1 MWKTALSG
9 FLATSIFALGAAGFQ
24 SKKPTSQKLVV
35 PFAGSYEEAL
45 TRAVDR
51 NVPLLLFAFHVEP
64 GETHEDVDA
73 YRKEIFARPD
83 MAALAS
89 QLVLAVGATGVHEST
104 ALDVEVDGA
113 KTKLSVCS
121 QYRSETCL
129 QHQKLFDSIYKEH
142 NVEGELKSPATILI
156 GPDRKVVQTWLTGS
170 AASWDD
176 VLTAVKQAQAKAGE
190 GLTDVQLTEVRALLA
205 RAAGELDKGAYG
217 AAWSSYSRVLGI
229 TTKTTYAQRAREGEA
244 RARESIEE
252 ARKSARAT
260 FAEGKHVDAYR
271 ALDELRAALVGTPLE
286 KELLRELAAME
297 KDKAAKD
304 AIAAWKRSQE
314 AEKLWNEALELDA
327 REPKK
332 AEAKL
337 RTLLRKFADT
347 PAGQRAAV
355 RYPELAADEARKKQD
370 AGGG

>member
-1 MWKTALSG
+1 MWNTALAG
-9 FLATSIFALGAAGFQ
+9 WLAGSLVALGAAPFQ
-24 SKKPTSQKLVV
+24 GKKPPTPKPVV
-35 PFAGSYEEAL
+35 PFAGSYDEAL
-45 TRAVDR
+45 ARAADR
-51 NVPLLLFAFHVEP
+51 NVPLLVFAFHVEP

-83 MAALAS
+83 MAALAP
-89 QLVLAVGATGVHEST
+89 QIVLAVGGTGVHEPAS
-104 ALDVEVDGA
+104 LEVEADGA
-113 KTKLSVCS
+113 KTKLSLCS

-156 GPDRKVVQTWLTGS
+156 DPDRKVVQTWLTGG

-190 GLTDVQLTEVRALLA
+190 GLTDAQLVEVRALLT
-205 RAAGELDKGAYG
+205 RASGELEKGAFG
-217 AAWSSYSRVLGI
+217 AAWASYSRVLGI
-229 TTKTTYAQRAREGEA
+229 TTKTVYAQKAREGEA
-244 RARESIEE
+244 TARESIED
-252 ARKSARAT
+252 ARKSARAS
-260 FAEGKHVDAYR
+260 FAEGKHVEAYR

-286 KELLRELAAME
+286 KELARELAAME

-304 AIAAWKRSQE
+304 AIAVWKRSQE

-347 PAGQRAAV
+347 PAGARAAA
-355 RYPELAADEARKKQD
+355 RYPELAADEARKKQE